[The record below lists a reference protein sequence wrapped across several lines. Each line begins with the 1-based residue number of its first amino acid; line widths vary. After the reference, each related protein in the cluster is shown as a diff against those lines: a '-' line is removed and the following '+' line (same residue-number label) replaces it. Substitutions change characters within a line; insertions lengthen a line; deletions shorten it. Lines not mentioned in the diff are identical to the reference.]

1 MALPLTKR
9 SGKKPLKGM
18 NQMPIFDIDE
28 IKELLNAFDSS
39 KATELEVRGMD
50 GERLIFK
57 QTTAAPVIVANEQPI
72 IAQPTAV
79 TTTIPQAVSNDTSST
94 CIKEEPVQEGTPI
107 PSPMVGVFYAAS
119 SPDAEPYVKVG
130 SKVHK
135 GDVLCLIEAMKLMN
149 EVTAEKDGEI
159 VSICAENGQVVEYG
173 QALFM
178 VK

>member
-1 MALPLTKR
+1 
-9 SGKKPLKGM
+9 
-18 NQMPIFDIDE
+18 MPIFDIDE
-28 IKELLNAFDSS
+28 IKELLNAFDGS

-57 QTTAAPVIVANEQPI
+57 QTTASPVIVANEQPI
-72 IAQPTAV
+72 IAQQPTTV
-79 TTTIPQAVSNDTSST
+79 TTTIPQAVSNDAPST
-94 CIKEEPVQEGTPI
+94 CTKEEAVQEGTPI

-130 SKVHK
+130 SKVLK

>member
-1 MALPLTKR
+1 
-9 SGKKPLKGM
+9 
-18 NQMPIFDIDE
+18 MPIFDVEE
-28 IKELLNAFDSS
+28 IKELLNSFNDS
-39 KATELEVRGMD
+39 KATELEIRGMD

-57 QTTAAPVIVANEQPI
+57 QTTASPVIVANEQPVV
-72 IAQPTAV
+72 AQPVV
-79 TTTIPQAVSNDTSST
+79 TNIPQAVSNE
-94 CIKEEPVQEGTPI
+94 IPAKEEPVAEGTPV

-130 SKVHK
+130 TKVHK

-159 VSICAENGQVVEYG
+159 ASVCVENGQVVEYG

-178 VK
+178 IK

>member
-1 MALPLTKR
+1 
-9 SGKKPLKGM
+9 
-18 NQMPIFDIDE
+18 MPIFDIDE

-39 KATELEVRGMD
+39 KATEIEVRGMD

-72 IAQPTAV
+72 IAQQPTTV
-79 TTTIPQAVSNDTSST
+79 TTTIPQAVSNDAPST
-94 CIKEEPVQEGTPI
+94 CTKEEAVQEGTLI

-149 EVTAEKDGEI
+149 EVQSEFDGVVKEI
-159 VSICAENGQVVEYG
+159 LVSDGAAVEYDQPIMIIG
-173 QALFM
+173 
-178 VK
+178 

>member
-1 MALPLTKR
+1 
-9 SGKKPLKGM
+9 
-18 NQMPIFDIDE
+18 MPIFDVDE
-28 IKELLNAFDSS
+28 IKELLSAFDSS

-50 GERLIFK
+50 GERLILK
-57 QTTAAPVIVANEQPI
+57 QATASPVIVANEQPV
-72 IAQPTAV
+72 IAQPVAQ
-79 TTTIPQAVSNDTSST
+79 TIPQAVSSDVSCT
-94 CIKEEPVQEGTPI
+94 KEEPAVQEGTPV

-159 VSICAENGQVVEYG
+159 VSVCVENGQVVEYG

-178 VK
+178 IK

>member
-1 MALPLTKR
+1 
-9 SGKKPLKGM
+9 
-18 NQMPIFDIDE
+18 MPIFDIDE
-28 IKELLNAFDSS
+28 IKELLNAFDGS

-57 QTTAAPVIVANEQPI
+57 QTTAAPI
-72 IAQPTAV
+72 IAQQPTTV
-79 TTTIPQAVSNDTSST
+79 TTTIPQAVSNDAPST
-94 CIKEEPVQEGTPI
+94 CTKEEAVQEGTPI